1 MIGLLSG
8 ASGYYR
14 KAQEKYDGVSRR
26 ADADVTRAFM
36 EIVNGAPNAP
46 RAHSMPK
53 SSSVILEFALIK
65 YETIQMMAE
74 LPADVNTEIAEIIR
88 EQVRAGDWPKDI
100 ESSNAAIKL
109 LIEESLRQ
117 PD

>member
-1 MIGLLSG
+1 MIGLLAG

-14 KAQEKYDGVSRR
+14 NAREKYDGVNRH

-36 EIVNGAPNAP
+36 DMVDGSPTAP
-46 RAHSMPK
+46 RAHPMPK
-53 SSSVILEFALIK
+53 SSSVILEFSAIK
-65 YETIQMMAE
+65 HDTIHMMAD
-74 LPADVNTEIAEIIR
+74 LPADMNTEIAEIIR

-100 ESSNAAIKL
+100 DSSNAAIKL
-109 LIEESLRQ
+109 LIEARLRQ